1 MQLWFV
7 RLSLFIKL
15 RLYTHAET
23 ELHAFGNLDKPDLYY
38 EFYQDT
44 YFGRRGI
51 PCAISGDIL
60 MAAKY
65 T

>member
-1 MQLWFV
+1 M

-44 YFGRRGI
+44 YLGRRGI
-51 PCAISGDIL
+51 ACNCWCAITVDIL
-60 MAAKY
+60 VAAK
-65 T
+65 